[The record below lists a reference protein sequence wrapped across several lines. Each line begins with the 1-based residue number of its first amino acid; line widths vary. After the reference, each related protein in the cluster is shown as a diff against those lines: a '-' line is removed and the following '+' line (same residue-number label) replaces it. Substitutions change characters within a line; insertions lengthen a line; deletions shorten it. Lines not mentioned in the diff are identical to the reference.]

1 MLAKGMDLP
10 RVTLAA
16 VLAADG
22 LLHRPDLR
30 AAEESLQLLLQ
41 LAGRAGRGDRPGE
54 VLVQT
59 YSPEHPVI
67 RHLVDGRYEA
77 FLGEELQQREAAS
90 LVPFSR
96 ACLLRL
102 AGPSASRTAT
112 AASSLAEHLRTRL
125 MQDGWLLIGPAPAP
139 VARVAG
145 NSRWQLLLH
154 GPAGSDLP
162 LPMETELRALLPA
175 EVSLAIDPDPL
186 EL

>member
-1 MLAKGMDLP
+1 M
-10 RVTLAA
+10 
-16 VLAADG
+16 
-22 LLHRPDLR
+22 
-30 AAEESLQLLLQ
+30 
-41 LAGRAGRGDRPGE
+41 
-54 VLVQT
+54 QT

-77 FLGEELQQREAAS
+77 FLGEELEQREAAS

-154 GPAGSDLP
+154 GPAGSDCPYRWRPSSGRSYPATSAWPSIQTHSSFRPGAGAGQSQWPGRSRCSMATRRSRSVIATLP
-162 LPMETELRALLPA
+162 KRACSSA
-175 EVSLAIDPDPL
+175 NTRAGGY
-186 EL
+186 